1 MKIKIHI
8 LLIFLLIFTNL
19 SFAKV
24 NELIKP
30 LYSFFPQISEMEG
43 GDSRWIATD
52 TIEDIKEN
60 YILLK
65 KSYSS
70 FNKNPEKIWQIQRKK
85 SFKVDIEIYYAKN
98 FIVAKSI
105 YEEKL
110 KRKVKYKK
118 RVGFGDIGTMLI
130 EPDKHRYPDADYELV
145 FIDKNFVISL
155 RSTDGF
161 ALMDFADYIE
171 NAISVYILNNFDK
184 FFIKNLSISV
194 SAGEYGIKTEQI
206 DFVAENL
213 KQILIEGRVFDNKNR
228 PIAFANVEI
237 KDFNLKTQTD
247 EDGYYRFVLKFNGKK
262 KISLTKNFF
271 LKSAVSSS
279 DKKDVKIYHLTVD
292 YKINS
297 MKKDNI
303 FLKVENNFALI
314 KFDSKI
320 DKALKFRASNNN
332 IHFVRDCSGGS
343 SFRCIQIFDGKIA
356 DGKIT
361 GTWKGTGG
369 GGKWFAELL
378 DLKTKEV
385 FVTGKY
391 CKLSQVELDKNKD
404 ISNQSDDL
412 IVSYG
417 YDYNKYIYLECKFDK
432 IDKFFNNKIKLKLT
446 HLSSVNK
453 NKKDLFLYY
462 VKRDV
467 DRFKFIQSKKAASL
481 FYSEEPYVVQ
491 IDLSD
496 FVSNNQTNY
505 FLLGILSNSS
515 DKGEHK
521 FANSFNYKLIR
532 PKIEF
537 SDFAL
542 PDKANKITKVTKIVS
557 ISSEK
562 DYASNSNKV
571 KPDGKKDL
579 NIKISNIYKDG
590 TIKFIEIKN
599 TGDFPFRWNTD
610 NFDIYPGIVLFVN
623 GKKYTSNN
631 SNFNLKVKKGD
642 ILDIYLYKPEE
653 INEKNIKLSYKF
665 KIDNEWY
672 SGNIN

>member
-1 MKIKIHI
+1 
-8 LLIFLLIFTNL
+8 
-19 SFAKV
+19 
-24 NELIKP
+24 
-30 LYSFFPQISEMEG
+30 
-43 GDSRWIATD
+43 
-52 TIEDIKEN
+52 
-60 YILLK
+60 
-65 KSYSS
+65 
-70 FNKNPEKIWQIQRKK
+70 
-85 SFKVDIEIYYAKN
+85 
-98 FIVAKSI
+98 
-105 YEEKL
+105 
-110 KRKVKYKK
+110 
-118 RVGFGDIGTMLI
+118 
-130 EPDKHRYPDADYELV
+130 
-145 FIDKNFVISL
+145 
-155 RSTDGF
+155 
-161 ALMDFADYIE
+161 
-171 NAISVYILNNFDK
+171 
-184 FFIKNLSISV
+184 
-194 SAGEYGIKTEQI
+194 
-206 DFVAENL
+206 
-213 KQILIEGRVFDNKNR
+213 
-228 PIAFANVEI
+228 
-237 KDFNLKTQTD
+237 
-247 EDGYYRFVLKFNGKK
+247 
-262 KISLTKNFF
+262 
-271 LKSAVSSS
+271 
-279 DKKDVKIYHLTVD
+279 
-292 YKINS
+292 
-297 MKKDNI
+297 
-303 FLKVENNFALI
+303 
-314 KFDSKI
+314 
-320 DKALKFRASNNN
+320 
-332 IHFVRDCSGGS
+332 
-343 SFRCIQIFDGKIA
+343 
-356 DGKIT
+356 
-361 GTWKGTGG
+361 
-369 GGKWFAELL
+369 
-378 DLKTKEV
+378 
-385 FVTGKY
+385 
-391 CKLSQVELDKNKD
+391 
-404 ISNQSDDL
+404 
-412 IVSYG
+412 
-417 YDYNKYIYLECKFDK
+417 LECKFDK

-446 HLSSVNK
+446 HISSVNK

-557 ISSEK
+557 IISEK